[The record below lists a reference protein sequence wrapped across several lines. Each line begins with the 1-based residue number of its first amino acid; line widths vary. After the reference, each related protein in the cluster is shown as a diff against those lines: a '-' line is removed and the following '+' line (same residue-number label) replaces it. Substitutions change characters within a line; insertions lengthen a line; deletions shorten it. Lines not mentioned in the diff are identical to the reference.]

1 MVRHLSGAEVASI
14 PLHCVDPSCTR
25 TVLCLILA
33 AIRGS
38 RLQKTNNYRSVILHI
53 VENNAMLVI
62 ICFMYSDE
70 TKKAPD

>member
-1 MVRHLSGAEVASI
+1 MVWHPVGAEQTSVL
-14 PLHCVDPSCTR
+14 PHCVDPSCTR

-33 AIRGS
+33 AIRVS